1 MKTGLLILSLLF
13 ATAGQA
19 PQEAPKVTAAMLQG
33 NWAVA
38 SFNGEPIPA
47 EAEAFLVF
55 TGDKYE
61 QWTGSNVDERGT
73 IKLDTSK
80 KPMAIDLIIVEG
92 GDAGQTQ
99 LGVFE
104 LSGDTLNITLTTPG
118 NAARP
123 AAIGQGELNVVL
135 KKAK

>member
-13 ATAGQA
+13 ATAGQV

-61 QWTGSNVDERGT
+61 QWIGSNVDERGT

-92 GDAGQTQ
+92 GDAGKTQ

-104 LSGDTLNITLTTPG
+104 LSGDTLNLTFTTAG
-118 NAARP
+118 NTTRP
-123 AAIGQGELNVVL
+123 AAIGQGEIVAVL

>member
-1 MKTGLLILSLLF
+1 MKTGLLIFSLLL

-33 NWAVA
+33 NWAAV

-47 EAEAFLVF
+47 EVGMFLVF

-61 QWTGSNVDERGT
+61 QWTASNVDERGT

-104 LSGDTLNITLTTPG
+104 LIGDTLHLTFTTPG
-118 NAARP
+118 NTVRP
-123 AAIGQGELNVVL
+123 AAIGQGEIVAVL

>member
-13 ATAGQA
+13 VTAGQA
-19 PQEAPKVTAAMLQG
+19 PQEAPKVTSATLQG

-38 SFNGEPIPA
+38 SFNGETVPA
-47 EAEAFLVF
+47 EAEAYLVF

-92 GDAGQTQ
+92 GDAGKTQ

-104 LSGDTLNITLTTPG
+104 IDGDTLSITLTTPG
-118 NAARP
+118 NTTRP
-123 AAIGQGELNVVL
+123 AALGQGEIHVVL

>member
-1 MKTGLLILSLLF
+1 MKTGILILTMLF
-13 ATAGQA
+13 ATAGQT
-19 PQEAPKVTAAMLQG
+19 PKDTAPKPADALQG
-33 NWAVA
+33 SWAVA
-38 SFNGEPIPA
+38 SFNGQDIPA

-55 TGDKYE
+55 KGDKYE
-61 QWTGSNVDERGT
+61 QWTGTTVDERGS

-92 GDAGQTQ
+92 GDAGKTQ

-104 LSGDTLNITLTTPG
+104 ITGDTLNLTLGVPG
-118 NAARP
+118 ETVRP
-123 AAIGQGELNVVL
+123 AAIGQGEVVAVL

>member
-1 MKTGLLILSLLF
+1 MKTGLLILSLLL

-55 TGDKYE
+55 SGDKYE

-92 GDAGQTQ
+92 GDAGKTQ

-104 LSGDTLNITLTTPG
+104 LSGDTLSVTLATPG
-118 NAARP
+118 DLTRP
-123 AAIGQGELNVVL
+123 AAINQGELQVVL